1 MPTPPF
7 ASTLLGHE
15 RVRKTLGHLVERNRV
30 PAAVLFAG
38 PPGVGKRTLAEALAT
53 ALLET
58 SVEISV
64 HPDVLRISL
73 REDTALRK
81 ALGMLLQRVSE
92 RPLASSRRIVL
103 LLDVDR
109 FSPSSASLLLKSI
122 EDAPRFAVFLLTAT
136 HRDRVAP
143 TIRSRALLQELH
155 PLPLRTLST
164 ALISLGVSPSE
175 ADECALLS
183 GGRPGLA
190 LKLADD
196 PALLLRYKAWLTVF
210 RARGASWR
218 EKSAFAAE
226 FDDEESA
233 TRFIEFLQG
242 HLRTSPWPLKLL
254 RRAREATAMLR
265 QHVPPP
271 LVVEYVL
278 GALP

>member
-7 ASTLLGHE
+7 DSTLLGHE
-15 RVRKTLGHLVERNRV
+15 SVRKTLGRLVERNLV
-30 PAAVLFAG
+30 PAAVLFLG

-58 SVEISV
+58 SVRISV

-73 REDTALRK
+73 GEDTALRK
-81 ALGMLLQRVSE
+81 TLGALLQRVAE
-92 RPLASSRRIVL
+92 RPLASSRRVVL
-103 LLDVDR
+103 LEDVDR

-122 EDAPRFAVFLLTAT
+122 EDAPYFVAFLLTAT

-155 PLPLRTLST
+155 PLSQRTLSA
-164 ALISLGVSPSE
+164 ALLSLGVSPSE

-190 LKLADD
+190 LKLSEDSG
-196 PALLLRYKAWLTVF
+196 LLRTYKAWLTVF

-242 HLRTSPWPLKLL
+242 HLRTSPSPLLLL

-265 QHVPPP
+265 QHVPAP

-278 GALP
+278 QALP